1 MKAIRTLCS
10 AAMMLM
16 LAGIS
21 MSFTTEEKSRIVEDG
36 GTGPYK
42 AVMKEEASLEA
53 HTVFEV
59 WQGP

>member
-21 MSFTTEEKSRIVEDG
+21 MSFTTEEKSRIVEDSK
-36 GTGPYK
+36 TDDMS
-42 AVMKEEASLEA
+42 A
-53 HTVFEV
+53 
-59 WQGP
+59 QQI